1 MSGSSWAR
9 TWPARTRELKS
20 AKMYFTVPETDDP
33 TGTVVS
39 GLIVPVA
46 STVAVR
52 GPRVAG
58 IVRYFGFPDPF
69 RKTRPAA
76 ASTTTAAATPK
87 RRSRLRGTGE
97 VNGTTSWQPEG

>member
-1 MSGSSWAR
+1 
-9 TWPARTRELKS
+9 
-20 AKMYFTVPETDDP
+20 MYFTVPETDDP
-33 TGTVVS
+33 TGTVVR

-52 GPRVAG
+52 GPRLTGV
-58 IVRYFGFPDPF
+58 VKYFGFPDPF

-76 ASTTTAAATPK
+76 ASTTTAAAAAR

-97 VNGTTSWQPEG
+97 VNGTTSWQQEGGLYEFLDWALR